1 MGNRLYIANI
11 PFKATEESVRGLFAE
26 IGEVVSFNLVTDAR
40 TGKPKG
46 FAFVTMASD
55 DGARK
60 AIEALNGT
68 LLLGRSLSVS
78 EAHTQQPRERRDLD
92 AGGDRKRGKK
102 EGRKRT

>member
-11 PFKATEESVRGLFAE
+11 PFKATEETVRGLFAD

-55 DGARK
+55 GEAQK

-68 LLLGRSLSVS
+68 LLLGRPISVS

-92 AGGDRKRGKK
+92 SDSGPKRGKN